1 MRFLVD
7 ECTGPKVAAWL
18 RGEGHEVFSVFDE
31 ARGVEDDLLIQKAYD
46 ENWILITNDK
56 DFGEKVYR
64 ERRVH
69 RGIIFMRLEDERA
82 ANKIQVLR
90 RLLESYADRFQDQFV
105 VVTETQVRFGKP
117 RA

>member
-1 MRFLVD
+1 MN
-7 ECTGPKVAAWL
+7 
-18 RGEGHEVFSVFDE
+18 
-31 ARGVEDDLLIQKAYD
+31 AYD

-64 ERRVH
+64 EQREH

-90 RLLESYADRFQDQFV
+90 QLLESYADRFQDQFV

-117 RA
+117 RT

>member
-18 RGEGHEVFSVFDE
+18 RVEGHDVFSVFDE
-31 ARGVEDDLLIQKAYD
+31 ARGSEDEEVIQKAYD

-64 ERRVH
+64 ERHAH
-69 RGIIFMRLEDERA
+69 RGIILMRLEDERS
-82 ANKIQVLR
+82 ANKIKVLR
-90 RLLESYADRFQDQFV
+90 RLLESYADRFEDQFV
-105 VVTETQVRFGKP
+105 VVTETQVRFGKS
-117 RA
+117 RT